1 MRDEFHPGRR
11 TGAREDRRDTP
22 SVVLGARA
30 GLIVG
35 TGRAYHP
42 YI

>member
-1 MRDEFHPGRR
+1 MRDEFRPGRR
-11 TGAREDRRDTP
+11 TGTREDRRDTL
-22 SVVLGARA
+22 SVVLATRV

-35 TGRAYHP
+35 SRRAYHP